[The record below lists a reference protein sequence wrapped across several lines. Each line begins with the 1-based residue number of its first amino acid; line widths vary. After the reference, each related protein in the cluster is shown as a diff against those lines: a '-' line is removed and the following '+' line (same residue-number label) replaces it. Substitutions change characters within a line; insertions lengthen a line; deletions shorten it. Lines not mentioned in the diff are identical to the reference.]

1 MVYAKTIGDIM
12 PMGIVSDE
20 EFEKEL
26 TRSHEVKIP
35 EVLPMP
41 RPGRHEGD
49 NNVPDSL
56 RKIIGETAQ
65 IDGRQDA
72 LELAKT
78 FGISPSSVSAYANG
92 STSTDSMNRQP
103 NLNHINSA
111 KERVSRKA
119 MNRLVRSLNAITD
132 EKLEE
137 TKPVELASIAR
148 AMSGI
153 VKEMEPEK
161 PKDPSENRDGP
172 TFVFYSP
179 QVRDE
184 RHYEIMM
191 ARE

>member
-1 MVYAKTIGDIM
+1 M

-20 EFEKEL
+20 DFEKEL
-26 TRSHEVKIP
+26 QRSPAPEVKIP
-35 EVLPMP
+35 EVLPMQ

-56 RKIIGETAQ
+56 RKIIGETSE
-65 IDGRQDA
+65 IDGRKEA
-72 LELAKT
+72 LQLAEQ

-92 STSTDSMNRQP
+92 STSTDSMHKQP
-103 NLNHINSA
+103 NLNHINGA
-111 KERVSRKA
+111 KERITRKA

-132 EKLEE
+132 DKLEV

-153 VKEMEPEK
+153 VKEMEPEQ
-161 PKDPSENRDGP
+161 PKDPNEGKEGP

-184 RHYEIMM
+184 RHYEIIV